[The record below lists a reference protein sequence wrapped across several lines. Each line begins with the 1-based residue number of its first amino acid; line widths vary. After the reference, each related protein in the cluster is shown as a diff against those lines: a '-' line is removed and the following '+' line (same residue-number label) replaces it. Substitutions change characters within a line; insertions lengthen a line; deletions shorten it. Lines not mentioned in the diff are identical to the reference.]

1 MQQYQSH
8 VAALVV
14 ETERELR
21 QRLRSVGD
29 LDGIEAAARS
39 VADGVARQLVEDLL
53 ADADRVVAEG
63 LPRGWRLVGFRTRS
77 LLSTV
82 GPLRLTRRLYRDAK
96 GRARLP
102 LDEELGL
109 APQVRATARLQEIAV
124 ELCSRVPFRV
134 AAGLLRQVLPAAPSP
149 VALHRLVATVGDRR
163 QRETDRLRQQV
174 FEQGEPGSGER
185 RVSRLFVEADGKWVH
200 LQQTTGHRDLELY
213 LGLAHE
219 GWELEG
225 RRRWRLKAKQVHL
238 HVGGGVHFW
247 EGFSAQLAERYD
259 LQATRVV
266 VNGDGADWVQ
276 HGSAYFHRAY
286 GQLDRF
292 HLIRALRRVLPGPE
306 WRRAYRAACRG
317 ELLPAVRA
325 ILRGGHP
332 DGPAVIQYLQ
342 HNRSGLADYRLQDG
356 FRDDPGL
363 RGLGAGEA
371 NIDKV
376 IANRMSKRGMAWTIA
391 GARRMAKVLETT
403 HNGVLHNYVVRP
415 LRARPRRRPLRR
427 FLRTPANAVFQG
439 TTAEEALHRT
449 WAGTHSSVESFL
461 RRIGRPPTLWEQG

>member
-1 MQQYQSH
+1 MQQYQAH

-14 ETERELR
+14 ETELELR

-39 VADGVARQLVEDLL
+39 VADGLARRLVEELL
-53 ADADRVVAEG
+53 ADADRVVAHG
-63 LPRGWRLVGFRTRS
+63 LPRGWRLVGFRTRT

-82 GPLRLTRRLYRDAK
+82 GPLRLKRRLYRDAK

-134 AAGLLRQVLPAAPSP
+134 AAGLLRKVLPAAPSP

-174 FEQGEPGSGER
+174 FAQGEPGRGER
-185 RVSRLFVEADGKWVH
+185 RVRRLFVEADGKWVH
-200 LQQTTGHRDLELY
+200 LQQTSGHPDLELY

-225 RRRWRLKAKQVHL
+225 QRRWRVKDKQVHV
-238 HVGGGVHFW
+238 HVGSGVQFW
-247 EGFSAQLAERYD
+247 EGFSAQLADRYD

-292 HLIRALRRVLPGPE
+292 HLIRALRRVLPGRE
-306 WRRAYRAACRG
+306 WRRAYRATCRG

-325 ILRGGHP
+325 IHRGGHP
-332 DGPAVIQYLQ
+332 DGPAVIQHLQ

-356 FRDDPGL
+356 FPEDPGL
-363 RGLGAGEA
+363 RGLGAAEA

-376 IANRMSKRGMAWTIA
+376 IANRMSKRGLAWTN
-391 GARRMAKVLETT
+391 ARA
-403 HNGVLHNYVVRP
+403 
-415 LRARPRRRPLRR
+415 
-427 FLRTPANAVFQG
+427 
-439 TTAEEALHRT
+439 
-449 WAGTHSSVESFL
+449 
-461 RRIGRPPTLWEQG
+461 RRIGK

>member
-134 AAGLLRQVLPAAPSP
+134 AAGLLRQVLPRRQVRSRCTGWWP
-149 VALHRLVATVGDRR
+149 RWATVDSARR
-163 QRETDRLRQQV
+163 TAC
-174 FEQGEPGSGER
+174 GSR
-185 RVSRLFVEADGKWVH
+185 CLSRG
-200 LQQTTGHRDLELY
+200 
-213 LGLAHE
+213 
-219 GWELEG
+219 
-225 RRRWRLKAKQVHL
+225 
-238 HVGGGVHFW
+238 
-247 EGFSAQLAERYD
+247 
-259 LQATRVV
+259 
-266 VNGDGADWVQ
+266 N
-276 HGSAYFHRAY
+276 
-286 GQLDRF
+286 
-292 HLIRALRRVLPGPE
+292 
-306 WRRAYRAACRG
+306 RAA
-317 ELLPAVRA
+317 A
-325 ILRGGHP
+325 
-332 DGPAVIQYLQ
+332 
-342 HNRSGLADYRLQDG
+342 
-356 FRDDPGL
+356 
-363 RGLGAGEA
+363 
-371 NIDKV
+371 
-376 IANRMSKRGMAWTIA
+376 
-391 GARRMAKVLETT
+391 
-403 HNGVLHNYVVRP
+403 
-415 LRARPRRRPLRR
+415 
-427 FLRTPANAVFQG
+427 
-439 TTAEEALHRT
+439 
-449 WAGTHSSVESFL
+449 SVA
-461 RRIGRPPTLWEQG
+461 